1 MPCMAIALL
10 SRTDGSGTS
19 AIGTTVGH
27 QIFMRHNLIDEAN
40 AQCLCSVEMV
50 PDHGA
55 ATPAIGGSGESS
67 ARWSFLD
74 ARQALTNYRV
84 SIVEAV
90 LVASHEIELLKD
102 SVTEMAPLTRDDAR
116 SMIGRFKGTGILIG
130 ARGRPAGDI
139 EALIEFA
146 HYGRFQ
152 ALDLNPVIVRPTGQ
166 GVVAVDISVETVDAA

>member
-1 MPCMAIALL
+1 
-10 SRTDGSGTS
+10 
-19 AIGTTVGH
+19 
-27 QIFMRHNLIDEAN
+27 MRQRKCVAVAYQDVIAN
-40 AQCLCSVEMV
+40 AQRA
-50 PDHGA
+50 GFA
-55 ATPAIGGSGESS
+55 G
-67 ARWSFLD
+67 
-74 ARQALTNYRV
+74 ARQ
-84 SIVEAV
+84 V
-90 LVASHEIELLKD
+90 LVQPMEDGVTELFAVIVNDSHYGPSVSLGLGGLFIELLKD

-139 EALIEFA
+139 EALIEFLVRLGDFAAA